1 MPAGVSEKPFC
12 FHSTYFFFLYRTMV
26 KQFENEREKFLILKE
41 TADKKEIDLEKE
53 ISELRVQMIEM
64 RDTSVSELIVC
75 IFLA

>member
-1 MPAGVSEKPFC
+1 
-12 FHSTYFFFLYRTMV
+12 MV

-64 RDTSVSELIVC
+64 RDTCVSGLKLDFGKILLNFYKKFFKYVLYSKY
-75 IFLA
+75 FFVF